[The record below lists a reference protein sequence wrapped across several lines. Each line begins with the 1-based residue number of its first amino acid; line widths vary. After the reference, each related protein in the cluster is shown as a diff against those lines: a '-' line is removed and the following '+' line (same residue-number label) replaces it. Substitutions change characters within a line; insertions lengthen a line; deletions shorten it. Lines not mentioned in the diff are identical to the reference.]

1 MAIETQTKN
10 RRAAAVCL
18 ALALITFIL
27 YWPVRH
33 NGFTNF
39 DDNGY
44 ITENPRVYTGLNLS
58 NICWAFTHIHAGYWI
73 PVTWM
78 SHMLDC
84 QLFGLNPGPQHL
96 VSVVIHIATSIL
108 IFLWLLQLT
117 GAMWRC
123 AFVAALFAW
132 HPLHVESVAWA
143 CERKD
148 VLSAFFWML
157 TLIAYTQYA
166 RALVSS
172 NIRRAMLHYLLALL
186 GFACGM
192 MSKPMVVTLPCVL
205 LLLDFWPL
213 ARFAPWG
220 PAFNI
225 QNISKLL
232 LEKIPF
238 FAISAAGS
246 VIGFWT
252 QKSAGAVSTDTLS
265 SRVANALGSYIRY
278 ISKFF
283 WPTDLSVFYP
293 FPQHGVAAMAI
304 TGAVLILACSIA
316 FIVLSRQWPYLFV
329 GWFWF
334 LGTFVPVIGFIQS
347 GSQSMADRFIYI
359 PSIGLSILITWG
371 VADVCASRQWKRFP
385 ALVSITALAAC
396 IVITSIQIKYWR
408 SSITLFRHALD
419 VTTDNYVADACLGQA
434 LDVEGRDREALKY
447 CQDAVRINPDYPPG
461 QFFLG
466 VVLWKQGDIN
476 AAFARLNAAA
486 LAAPGDA
493 GFLYNLGKFLLE
505 HGYPDKAAE
514 RFRKII
520 NDNPDFTELPE
531 TCNALGKAL
540 LKEGKL
546 QQAADQLSRAVQLEP
561 SNPQFHYDLG
571 TVLLATA
578 RPNDAIN
585 EFSKAIALQPGF
597 VSAQQNLAVALAGQN
612 RFPEAIAHFTKVEQ
626 LQPNDPDSYF
636 DLGLT
641 FLKNHQPT
649 NAATQFFCELELS
662 PAETKGHYRLAQ
674 ALAQQKNFS
683 QAVSEY
689 RKTLQLTPTFTEAKK
704 ELDQILAAH
713 PELR

>member
-1 MAIETQTKN
+1 MANEAQTKN
-10 RRAAAVCL
+10 RCTVAICL
-18 ALALITFIL
+18 ALALITFVL

-44 ITENPRVYTGLNLS
+44 ITDNPHVYTGLNLS
-58 NICWAFTHIHAGYWI
+58 NVVWAFTHIHAGYWI
-73 PVTWM
+73 PITWM

-84 QLFGLNPGPQHL
+84 QMFGLDAGPSHI
-96 VSVVIHIATSIL
+96 VSVLIHIATTIL

-117 GAMWRC
+117 GAVWRC

-166 RALVSS
+166 RALASS
-172 NIRRAMLHYLLALL
+172 NIARATLHYGLALIW
-186 GFACGM
+186 FACGM

-213 ARFAPWG
+213 DRFAPWG
-220 PAFNI
+220 PKFNI
-225 QNISKLL
+225 QNIAKLV

-238 FAISAAGS
+238 FAISAIGS
-246 VIGFWT
+246 IIGFWT
-252 QKSAGAVSTDTLS
+252 QKSAGAVSPDTLS

-283 WPTDLSVFYP
+283 WPSDLSVFYP
-293 FPQHGVAAMAI
+293 FPEHGVIAMAI
-304 TGAVLILACSIA
+304 AGAILLLACSIA

-329 GWFWF
+329 GWFWY
-334 LGTFVPVIGFIQS
+334 LGTFVPVIGLIQS

-359 PSIGLSILITWG
+359 PGIGLSIVITWG
-371 VADVCASRQWKRFP
+371 IADFCASRQWKRFP
-385 ALVSITALAAC
+385 AVASIVSLAAC
-396 IVITSIQIKYWR
+396 IAITSIQIKYWR

-466 VVLWKQGDIN
+466 VVLWKDGDIN
-476 AAFARLNAAA
+476 GAFKRLNAAA
-486 LAAPGDA
+486 LAAPRDS

-505 HGYPDKAAE
+505 HGYPDKAAV
-514 RFRKII
+514 RFQAAV
-520 NDNPDFTELPE
+520 DDPDFSELPE
-531 TCNALGKAL
+531 AHNALGKAFL
-540 LKEGKL
+540 EQGKL
-546 QQAADQLSRAVQLEP
+546 QQATDQLSRAVQLEP

-571 TVLLATA
+571 TVLLTDS

-585 EFSKAIALQPGF
+585 EFSKAIALKPDF
-597 VSAQQNLAVALAGQN
+597 VSAQQNLAIALAGQN

-636 DLGLT
+636 NLGLT
-641 FLKNHQPT
+641 FLKKHQPA
-649 NAATQFFCELELS
+649 NAATQFSCELELS

-674 ALAQQKNFS
+674 ALAQQNNFS

-689 RKTLQLTPTFTEAKK
+689 RKTLQLTPNFPDAKK